1 MAYNQGR
8 PTTAELYAVPTAPQ
22 PSAKAQCPPWSKQYV
37 ASPERRK
44 KRRQPPRRGRG
55 RGRGSYIQ
63 TDRHAVKKNE
73 VWVKKVLSEFSRK
86 ALRRLLV
93 DNR

>member
-55 RGRGSYIQ
+55 RGRGAAAAPCPLQ
-63 TDRHAVKKNE
+63 NK
-73 VWVKKVLSEFSRK
+73 
-86 ALRRLLV
+86 RRVTLT
-93 DNR
+93 